1 MINLLFDYDGTLHD
15 SLRIYAPAVQTAY
28 DRLTRL
34 GCAPPRRWSD
44 EEVRAWIGLPPAQ
57 MWDQCVPGLP
67 DTEKQTSAALVGR
80 RMLELVQAGHARL
93 YAGVPE
99 VLTALRQQGFRLL
112 LLSNCP
118 ISYLRA
124 HTEYFH
130 LEQFF
135 HGLFCAEQFAYRP
148 KYEIFSRLR
157 PRYDGTFAVI
167 GDRIQDME
175 IARRN
180 GLPAIGCL
188 YGYGGRKELS
198 GADWTVQ
205 APSQLLSCV
214 MGIPADG
221 GQQQTDSTRS

>member
-1 MINLLFDYDGTLHD
+1 MAC
-15 SLRIYAPAVQTAY
+15 S
-28 DRLTRL
+28 
-34 GCAPPRRWSD
+34 
-44 EEVRAWIGLPPAQ
+44 AQ
-57 MWDQCVPGLP
+57 SSSP
-67 DTEKQTSAALVGR
+67 
-80 RMLELVQAGHARL
+80 
-93 YAGVPE
+93 
-99 VLTALRQQGFRLL
+99 
-112 LLSNCP
+112 
-118 ISYLRA
+118 
-124 HTEYFH
+124 
-130 LEQFF
+130 
-135 HGLFCAEQFAYRP
+135 YRP
-148 KYEIFSRLR
+148 KYEIFSQLR

-198 GADWTVQ
+198 GADWMVQ